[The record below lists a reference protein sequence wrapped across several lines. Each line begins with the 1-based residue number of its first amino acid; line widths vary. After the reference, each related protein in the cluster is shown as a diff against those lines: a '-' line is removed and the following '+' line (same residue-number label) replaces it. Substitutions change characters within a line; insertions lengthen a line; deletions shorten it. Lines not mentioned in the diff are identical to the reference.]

1 MRLQR
6 SWVSGAAV
14 RRNVPTLALA
24 LAVPERYGPHNRN
37 VPAYERVPMLI
48 QRHESTTRDPAV
60 RGREIGER
68 FASQVA
74 DTLEGYWR
82 LFRAKGVDPTR
93 AEDTAKRALD
103 DIAAWSPSLA
113 AELAGL
119 ATGAGLDGWQVALLN
134 ARTEIVALA
143 PPSGHGECST
153 GVHVPVDGTAPRTIQ
168 TWDWY
173 LHLATEALVWS
184 YITDA
189 GLGVHGFTEFG
200 ILGKIGVN
208 DAGVGTHLN
217 ILNHASDGGGS
228 GIPIH
233 LVARR
238 IHDEATS
245 LDEAIEIIRSAS
257 LSSSSTISIA
267 AWDGARADAAIV
279 ELSPAGVAV
288 LPVAPGRTLLHTNHF
303 LDPELAR
310 GEANPHMSDTLGRF
324 AALESRAGAIA
335 ETDPAV
341 RADALVAGLPDG
353 GPVCVYEVDETIPD
367 LGWETKATLSLDVAG
382 HRLRYASGSPA
393 VARERGWEEI

>member
-1 MRLQR
+1 
-6 SWVSGAAV
+6 
-14 RRNVPTLALA
+14 
-24 LAVPERYGPHNRN
+24 
-37 VPAYERVPMLI
+37 MLI
-48 QRHESTTRDPAV
+48 QRHESTTRDPQA

-68 FASQVA
+68 FAPQVA

-82 LFRAKGVDPTR
+82 LFRAKGVDAAR
-93 AEDTAKRALD
+93 ATETAKRALD
-103 DIAAWSPSLA
+103 DIASWSPSLA

-119 ATGAGLDGWQVALLN
+119 AAGAGLDAWQVALLN

-153 GVHVPVDGTAPRTIQ
+153 GVHLPADGGAPRTIQ

-184 YITDA
+184 YLTDA
-189 GLGVHGFTEFG
+189 GVGVHGFTEFG

-217 ILNHASDGGGS
+217 ILNHASDGQAG

-245 LDEAIEIIRSAS
+245 LDEAIEIIRSAR
-257 LSSSSTISIA
+257 LSSSSTISVA
-267 AWDGARADAAIV
+267 AWDGERADAAIV
-279 ELSPAGVAV
+279 EMSPAGIAV
-288 LPVAPGRTLLHTNHF
+288 LPVTAGRTLLHTNHF

-310 GEANPHMSDTLGRF
+310 GEANPQMPDTLGRF
-324 AALESRAGAIA
+324 AALVNRVGAIA
-335 ETDPAV
+335 ESEPAV

-353 GPVCVYEVDETIPD
+353 GPVCVYEVDERHPD
-367 LGWETKATLSLDVAG
+367 LGWETKATFSLDLMN

>member
-1 MRLQR
+1 MR
-6 SWVSGAAV
+6 
-14 RRNVPTLALA
+14 
-24 LAVPERYGPHNRN
+24 
-37 VPAYERVPMLI
+37 I
-48 QRHESTTRDPAV
+48 QRHQSTTRDPEV
-60 RGREIGER
+60 RGREIGAR
-68 FASQVA
+68 FAPQVA

-82 LFRAKGVDPTR
+82 LFRAKGIDADR
-93 AEDTAKRALD
+93 AETTAKRTLD
-103 DIAAWSPSLA
+103 DVAAWSPSLG

-119 ATGAGLDGWQVALLN
+119 AAGAGLETWEVALLN

-153 GVHVPVDGTAPRTIQ
+153 GVHVPADGGAPRTIQ

-184 YITDA
+184 YLTDA
-189 GLGVHGFTEFG
+189 GRGVHGFTEFG

-208 DAGVGTHLN
+208 DSGLGTHLN
-217 ILNHASDGGGS
+217 ILNHASDGRGP

-233 LVARR
+233 LIARR

-245 LDEAIEIIRSAS
+245 LDDAIELIRATR

-267 AWDGARADAAIV
+267 AWDAERAVAAIV

-288 LPVAPGRTLLHTNHF
+288 LPVEPGRTLLHTNHF
-303 LDPELAR
+303 LDPELAL
-310 GEANPHMSDTLGRF
+310 GEANPTMTDTLGRF
-324 AALESRAGAIA
+324 AALESRVGAIA
-335 ETDPAV
+335 ESDPVV

-353 GPVCVYEVDETIPD
+353 GPVCVYEVDENIPD
-367 LGWETKATLSLDVAG
+367 LGWETKATFSLDLEN
-382 HRLRYASGSPA
+382 HRLRYAAGSPA